1 MIIYTDGACRG
12 NQYGNAAGG
21 YGVIID
27 CGSERT
33 ELAQGYAD
41 TTNNRMELRAAI
53 AGLKAVEEASTI
65 ELVTDSKYVSDAFNQ
80 NWIAGWL
87 KRGWKN
93 ASKKPVKN
101 RDLWEELIPL
111 AEKHEVTWT
120 WVRGHSGHPDNERA
134 DELACMAADNGPL
147 LEDSGATTLTI
158 VKE

>member
-1 MIIYTDGACRG
+1 MKIYTDGACRG
-12 NQYGNAAGG
+12 NQYGNATGG

-27 CGSERT
+27 SGSARAEY
-33 ELAQGYAD
+33 AQGYAD

-53 AGLKAVEEASTI
+53 AGLKALTTPTQV
-65 ELVTDSKYVSDAFNQ
+65 ELVTDSQYVSKAFTD

-93 ASKKPVKN
+93 ASGKPVKN

-111 AEKHEVTWT
+111 TEKHKVTWT
-120 WVRGHSGHPDNERA
+120 WVRGHNGHPDNERA

-147 LEDSGATTLTI
+147 LKDIGTTTLTA
-158 VKE
+158 VTL